1 MIVQRAKGIRD
12 IQAMMSRMQMLI
24 KEFIDMHQSMNPI
37 FPSIQEEN
45 RKNLSQNGQ
54 QKPVHQLCG
63 SQIG

>member
-54 QKPVHQLCG
+54 QKPVDQLCG